1 MAKRP
6 TPSQIARA
14 AARKEA
20 EIRARFDAA
29 RAEARA
35 ASAARSGA
43 GQAAGLAGSRSAEA
57 DRGEDDS
64 QAALAAAK
72 ARIEAAG
79 ARTAGTGASK
89 APGSASQA
97 DPASRADP
105 GSGTDAGGAKAG
117 AGAEPDTDDEV
128 EYLGR
133 PSGAQYLASL
143 NAMRSAQMAAS
154 QDAAL
159 DNLANPLGQQSAA
172 MMTEDY
178 RAFLQGSEQLILA
191 TSGQAMAILL
201 EDQVKGAEILA
212 VIAVY
217 QAAITAF
224 GAEVSVVAGVMKGE
238 FSS

>member
-14 AARKEA
+14 AARREA
-20 EIRARFDAA
+20 EIRAKFDAA
-29 RAEARA
+29 RAEARS
-35 ASAARSGA
+35 ASAVAGA
-43 GQAAGLAGSRSAEA
+43 SDDEPYKAAGA
-57 DRGEDDS
+57 DKEPRQD
-64 QAALAAAK
+64 ALSAAK
-72 ARIEAAG
+72 ARIDAAG
-79 ARTAGTGASK
+79 AKASEAGRSRTSK
-89 APGSASQA
+89 AKA
-97 DPASRADP
+97 DAAPDADA
-105 GSGTDAGGAKAG
+105 DAGS
-117 AGAEPDTDDEV
+117 DDEV

-133 PSGAQYLASL
+133 ASGAEFLSSL
-143 NAMRSAQMAAS
+143 NAIRSAQMAAS
-154 QDAAL
+154 RSAAL

-178 RAFLQGSEQLILA
+178 RSFLQGSEQLILA

>member
-43 GQAAGLAGSRSAEA
+43 GQADDAGAEGSAG
-57 DRGEDDS
+57 GENDS
-64 QAALAAAK
+64 QTALAAAK

-79 ARTAGTGASK
+79 AKAAGSGASK
-89 APGSASQA
+89 AHGAASEADSASKTEPGSK
-97 DPASRADP
+97 
-105 GSGTDAGGAKAG
+105 TDTGGAKAG
-117 AGAEPDTDDEV
+117 AGAEPYTDDEV

-143 NAMRSAQMAAS
+143 NALRGAQMAAS

-201 EDQVKGAEILA
+201 EDPVKGAEILA

>member
-1 MAKRP
+1 MARRP

-14 AARKEA
+14 AARREA

-35 ASAARSGA
+35 AGTASGDGDAEAGEAAGA
-43 GQAAGLAGSRSAEA
+43 PGAEKEPGKAGLA
-57 DRGEDDS
+57 
-64 QAALAAAK
+64 AAR

-79 ARTAGTGASK
+79 AKTAGSGRAKTAGASPKASAGAGDKAEAQARAGTGS
-89 APGSASQA
+89 
-97 DPASRADP
+97 D
-105 GSGTDAGGAKAG
+105 
-117 AGAEPDTDDEV
+117 EDDEV

-133 PSGAQYLASL
+133 PSGAERLAGLS
-143 NAMRSAQMAAS
+143 AMRSAQMAAS
-154 QDAAL
+154 QSATL
-159 DNLANPLGQQSAA
+159 DTLANPLGQQSAA

-201 EDQVKGAEILA
+201 EDPVKGAEILA

-217 QAAITAF
+217 QAAVTAF

>member
-14 AARKEA
+14 AAKREA

-35 ASAARSGA
+35 ASAVSGVS
-43 GQAAGLAGSRSAEA
+43 GDEPDTAAGA
-57 DRGEDDS
+57 DKEPRQD
-64 QAALAAAK
+64 ALSAAK

-79 ARTAGTGASK
+79 AKAAEAGRSRASK
-89 APGSASQA
+89 AEA
-97 DPASRADP
+97 DPKAD
-105 GSGTDAGGAKAG
+105 AAAG
-117 AGAEPDTDDEV
+117 ADEDEV

-133 PSGAQYLASL
+133 ASGAEYLSSL
-143 NAMRSAQMAAS
+143 NALRSAQMAAS
-154 QDAAL
+154 QSAAL

>member
-14 AARKEA
+14 AAKREA

-35 ASAARSGA
+35 ASAVAGA
-43 GQAAGLAGSRSAEA
+43 SDDEPDKAAGA
-57 DRGEDDS
+57 DKEPRQD
-64 QAALAAAK
+64 ALSAAK

-79 ARTAGTGASK
+79 AKTSEAGRSRASK
-89 APGSASQA
+89 AKA
-97 DPASRADP
+97 D
-105 GSGTDAGGAKAG
+105 
-117 AGAEPDTDDEV
+117 AGAEGDAGSDDEV

-133 PSGAQYLASL
+133 ASGAEFLSSL

-154 QDAAL
+154 QSAAL

-178 RAFLQGSEQLILA
+178 RSFLQGSEQLILA